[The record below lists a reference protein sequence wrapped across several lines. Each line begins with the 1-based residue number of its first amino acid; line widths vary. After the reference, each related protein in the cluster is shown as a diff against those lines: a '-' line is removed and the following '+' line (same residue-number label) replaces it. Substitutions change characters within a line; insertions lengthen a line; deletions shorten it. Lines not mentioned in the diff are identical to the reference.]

1 MLARTSTHQLFQQ
14 KFHDTVEELEQLK
27 RERSGLM
34 NASHVSVTNWLWQS
48 FYNISCFLPYS
59 AILPFLQTKETKMLK
74 NIDAQKRIEEKLK
87 IEKSQLETE
96 AANLRDQ
103 LAFSKVW
110 VHLQVVH

>member
-1 MLARTSTHQLFQQ
+1 
-14 KFHDTVEELEQLK
+14 
-27 RERSGLM
+27 
-34 NASHVSVTNWLWQS
+34 
-48 FYNISCFLPYS
+48 
-59 AILPFLQTKETKMLK
+59 MLK

-87 IEKSQLETE
+87 IEKSQLKTE